1 MKLIYSENA
10 RQRDADFLENE
21 LLGFNRGKIENY
33 GYDRIC
39 YKFINQSDAIVAG
52 IDCQVG
58 GGWLY
63 IVSLWV
69 ETSARG
75 NGLGK
80 ELLTAAEQ
88 KAVARGCH
96 SAYLYT
102 YSFQSPE
109 FYHKNGYAAF
119 GKLENFCGD
128 HEKLFLKKRL
138 A

>member
-1 MKLIYSENA
+1 MNLIYNEPPK
-10 RQRDADFLENE
+10 QKDLKFLENE

-33 GYDRIC
+33 GYDRFC
-39 YKFINQSDAIVAG
+39 YKYLNKFDSFIAG

-63 IVSLWV
+63 IVSFWV
-69 ETSARG
+69 KKSYSG
-75 NGLGK
+75 KGLGNK
-80 ELLTAAEQ
+80 LLSAAER
-88 KAVARGCH
+88 KAVEKGCH

-109 FYHKNGYAAF
+109 FYKKNGYATF
-119 GKLENFCGD
+119 GKLEDYCGN

-138 A
+138 V